1 MNRDLRRIVDANLN
15 RVTEGL
21 RVVEDVFRF
30 AFDDAVMQ
38 QRLKSMRHRLASQID
53 SSILIASRD
62 VAGDVGFAS
71 EGSLEERR
79 ATTRDI
85 VRSNMK
91 RVQEGLRVLEEILK
105 LESPARAGAMKEMR
119 YECYRLERSMERAC
133 RRTLSRGLYLILTDP
148 PAGYEAFA
156 EMAAA
161 EGIPAIQLRYKG
173 DDAGMFLRAARA
185 LREITRGT
193 DTLFIVNDRIDIA
206 LMSGADGVHLGQKDI
221 PPKEARDLA
230 GERMIIG
237 LSTHTLDQVER
248 SGSEPVDYIGFGP
261 VFPPFSKKDHEPVTG
276 VEALREAALRSRH
289 PVVAIG
295 GITRERLEDL
305 AGIPFC
311 CVACIDAVAKAADPA
326 QETRALQARIGEI
339 S

>member
-161 EGIPAIQLRYKG
+161 EGIPAIQLRYKD

-193 DTLFIVNDRIDIA
+193 DTLFIVNDRLA
-206 LMSGADGVHLGQKDI
+206 FSGAQ
-221 PPKEARDLA
+221 PPATILPFFWFFSSAFWMPSQSKPSCSENLASSAATTARFRLA
-230 GERMIIG
+230 EM
-237 LSTHTLDQVER
+237 R
-248 SGSEPVDYIGFGP
+248 S
-261 VFPPFSKKDHEPVTG
+261 
-276 VEALREAALRSRH
+276 
-289 PVVAIG
+289 
-295 GITRERLEDL
+295 
-305 AGIPFC
+305 
-311 CVACIDAVAKAADPA
+311 
-326 QETRALQARIGEI
+326 
-339 S
+339 